1 MRGCPQNC
9 TVCEFESS
17 CDSGM
22 YMDGCRF
29 YPPIRR
35 VSITKAIITSLK
47 EPLAYSSA
55 YRQHDLGKLIGF
67 GDMTFSNYAYAFI
80 FSFMDNY
87 YVC

>member
-1 MRGCPQNC
+1 MRDCPQNC

-47 EPLAYSSA
+47 ELF
-55 YRQHDLGKLIGF
+55 K
-67 GDMTFSNYAYAFI
+67 
-80 FSFMDNY
+80 
-87 YVC
+87 

>member
-29 YPPIRR
+29 LSSDKK
-35 VSITKAIITSLK
+35 SIHYK
-47 EPLAYSSA
+47 
-55 YRQHDLGKLIGF
+55 
-67 GDMTFSNYAYAFI
+67 SNYHFFEGTI
-80 FSFMDNY
+80 
-87 YVC
+87 